1 MVASYVYFG
10 GEKRVRLGPRIDFLM
25 DIFFL
30 IWPRWAIP
38 ELSELPL

>member
-25 DIFFL
+25 DIFFPEMAPL
-30 IWPRWAIP
+30 GHPRT
-38 ELSELPL
+38 L